1 MGKFLTTSANF
12 SSTETFDTAILI
24 FDYRGE
30 LETWNQEV
38 NDWLFLLCLCLCLR
52 PSVLTCHN
60 EEINQHKQNTSI
72 RKNARSSFYYACA
85 NACVLT
91 VLTALFLCLC
101 LCLRLFLCP
110 VRARLYLT
118 HIYYVPHSD
127 LMYSRSLHK
136 QYLKSTFSY
145 CTALKV
151 NFKFT

>member
-72 RKNARSSFYYACA
+72 RKNARSSFYYVYA

-91 VLTALFLCLC
+91 VLTALCLCLC
-101 LCLRLFLCP
+101 LCLRLCLCP
-110 VRARLYLT
+110 VITRLKTTSISYAGQ
-118 HIYYVPHSD
+118 
-127 LMYSRSLHK
+127 K
-136 QYLKSTFSY
+136 QIQRKFFS
-145 CTALKV
+145 ALSS
-151 NFKFT
+151 